1 MLTALLLI
9 AAALAAPDLRV
20 RDASASLPDSGAV
33 AAVSDTSLHAVSRT
47 PDQFEP
53 VVTFPPVHVDATLA
67 RARRRAPTAFVTTL
81 RAQDGT
87 RATASLADALV
98 EAAGVRVTQY
108 GGMGAFS
115 AMSLRG
121 APPGHVTV
129 LLDGVPLTSAAR
141 GVVDLASL
149 PATAISSIEVYRG
162 ATPASLGSP
171 TPGGAVNLLT
181 RASPGMR
188 EVRVANGSFG
198 TGEAQASLGAQR
210 GAWSLL
216 AHGGWQGSDGD
227 FLYEDD
233 NGTPLQPADDGIS
246 TRQNARFD
254 AATGLLRGG
263 YAPHDRLQ
271 GSARVE
277 YFHRAQ
283 GVPGTGANPA
293 LHAHYESERWVGAGQ
308 LRTSPDE
315 DIPSA
320 EWRGYGTWQLDQLQD
335 QQSELGLGA
344 LDTDERF
351 GDLGTQLELVSPSR
365 WEAFSLRAGGALR
378 AEGCEPAAPTANLP
392 DPPKSTRDSRSAWFG
407 AQWGA
412 PESRLLLV
420 AGHRWDHQH
429 EVLHDTRSTGALRT
443 RETERTLEAPQAGAR
458 ASVGWGLELR
468 GNWSRGSR
476 SPDFDELFG
485 IDGFVTGNPTLVPE
499 HSESWDAGFAW
510 AWQGSGARLSLE
522 WSHHATHAEQLIV
535 YERNSPRGAR
545 PGNVGAA
552 RLFGEET
559 GLRAA
564 WNGLELSSST
574 SWLSATDRSDIV
586 FYYGKRLPQRAERQ
600 SYARLTWERAGWVV
614 SGDVEYIGD
623 MYHDRANLQYEPER
637 TLYGA
642 SLGRRIGR
650 ATLLAEGRNLGDVLA
665 EDVAGFPLPGRLLL
679 LSLALDLG
687 GGAPPP

>member
-1 MLTALLLI
+1 MQTAFLLI
-9 AAALAAPDLRV
+9 VAALAAPHLRV
-20 RDASASLPDSGAV
+20 RDAAASLPDSGAV

-47 PDQFEP
+47 PDQPEP
-53 VVTFPPVHVDATLA
+53 VVTFPPVEVDAALL

-87 RATASLADALV
+87 RAAASLADALA

-141 GVVDLASL
+141 GVVDIGGL

-162 ATPASLGSP
+162 ATPTWMGSS
-171 TPGGAVNLLT
+171 TPGGAVNLVT
-181 RASPGMR
+181 RASPGTR
-188 EVRVANGSFG
+188 ELRLSSGSFG

-227 FLYEDD
+227 FEYEDD
-233 NGTPLQPADDGIS
+233 NGTPLEPSDDAIS

-254 AATGLLRGG
+254 AATALLRGG
-263 YAPHDRLQ
+263 YAPGERLQ
-271 GSARVE
+271 ASARVE

-283 GVPGTGANPA
+283 GVPGTGSNPA
-293 LHAHYESERWVGAGQ
+293 LHASYASERWVGAGEV
-308 LRTSPDE
+308 RTIGGASA
-315 DIPSA
+315 PSA
-320 EWRGYGTWQLDQLQD
+320 ELRGYGTWQRDQLED
-335 QQSELGLGA
+335 RQSELGLGA

-351 GDLGTQLELVSPSR
+351 GDLGTQLEVVSPSS
-365 WEAFSLRAGGALR
+365 WEALSLRAGGALR
-378 AEGCEPAAPTANLP
+378 AEGCEPAAPTASLP
-392 DPPKSTRDSRSAWFG
+392 DPPKSTRETRSAWVG

-412 PESRLLLV
+412 SESRLLLTG
-420 AGHRWDHQH
+420 GHRWDRQDEH
-429 EVLHDTRSTGALRT
+429 LNDTRSTGAIRV
-443 RETERTLEAPQAGAR
+443 RDTERTLAAPQAGAR
-458 ASVGWGLELR
+458 VRVGWGLDLR
-468 GNWSRGSR
+468 GNWSNGSR

-485 IDGFVTGNPTLVPE
+485 IDGFVSGNPTLVPE
-499 HSESWDAGFAW
+499 ESESWDAGFAW
-510 AWQGSGARLSLE
+510 AGAWSGARFALE

-545 PGNVGAA
+545 PSNVGAA

-559 GLRAA
+559 ALRAS
-564 WNGLELSSST
+564 WRGLELHATT
-574 SWLSATDRSDIV
+574 SWLSATDRSGIV
-586 FYYGKRLPQRAERQ
+586 FYQGKRLPQRAERQ
-600 SYARLTWERAGWVV
+600 SYARLTWERHGWLV
-614 SGDVEYIGD
+614 SGDLEYIGD
-623 MYHDRANLQYEPER
+623 MVQDRANLQYEPER

-642 SLGRRIGR
+642 SLGRRWGR

-665 EDVAGFPLPGRLLL
+665 EDVAGFPLPGRMLL
-679 LSLALDLG
+679 LSLTLDLG
-687 GGAPPP
+687 EGASPP